1 MCECLLLSVYIYTHT
16 RETGGRQVTITGIA
30 ASGYLAATDEQGGVV
45 ELHPDGNGFDMRT
58 LCVYEKKKK

>member
-1 MCECLLLSVYIYTHT
+1 
-16 RETGGRQVTITGIA
+16 VTITGIA